1 MTHIDK
7 LLQIKLHCLE
17 CLQKN
22 PGAAPEV
29 RAAWRSTIFGVDAIR
44 DQFSLNLRLAA
55 NRKLMQVAQG
65 ARQNISHLK
74 ASAEYFISA
83 WNEILFTNPT
93 THRQ

>member
-1 MTHIDK
+1 MTHLDK

-29 RAAWRSTIFGVDAIR
+29 KAAWRSTIFGVDTIH
-44 DQFSLNLRLAA
+44 DQLSLNLRLAA

-93 THRQ
+93 TQPQ